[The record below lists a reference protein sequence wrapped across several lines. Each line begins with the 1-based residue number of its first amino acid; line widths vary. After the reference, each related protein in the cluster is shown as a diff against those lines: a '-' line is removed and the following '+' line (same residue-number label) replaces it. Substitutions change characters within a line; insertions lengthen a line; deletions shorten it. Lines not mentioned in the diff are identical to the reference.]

1 MKIDQYT
8 GNEKKKII
16 ATWSGKWLGRWHWW
30 IDEFIFEKQDSEK
43 DDVSNYQTENILI
56 PEADIHVI
64 ENWEE
69 NPEDIEKGSQED
81 RIDVPEETEREKGKG
96 KSKKVEV
103 PCFGRKK
110 GFTTPKQMMQLF
122 SRGDSSFSW
131 QSHTIWCIFYCHKS
145 RSTAEIIRKSK

>member
-1 MKIDQYT
+1 MTVMTATLLPSHSISEITSNFLQQSPDAAELLHAIKAQGLTYDLRQSTSDHPHPRSLTRPLIY
-8 GNEKKKII
+8 KKNMSLVLP
-16 ATWSGKWLGRWHWW
+16 T
-30 IDEFIFEKQDSEK
+30 Q
-43 DDVSNYQTENILI
+43 
-56 PEADIHVI
+56 P
-64 ENWEE
+64 EE

-122 SRGDSSFSW
+122 SRGDSSFS
-131 QSHTIWCIFYCHKS
+131 
-145 RSTAEIIRKSK
+145 